1 MDLPPTF
8 DRGPMRAALLV
19 SAALASA
26 TAASALPAQRTAT
39 IVKTLTLDANEQ
51 DFTRIPHIGVGD
63 RGQLAVA
70 QPADFRIILFDA
82 AGKRLG
88 TFGRSGAGPGELR
101 SVGRTMGWSGDS
113 LWFVDG
119 ALSRVT
125 RVGPTGQLL
134 GEAPVPKALT
144 GPKGEPSTDGIVDLR
159 VQARL
164 PDGSW
169 VATTEVIK
177 PGTVSWLPTVTG
189 DRMIVVRM
197 TAEGRFLALLARE
210 AREGQHPCQ
219 REVTGA
225 VFVVP
230 FCKGPVFTFSADAS
244 MFARVAPLG
253 SGRFEI
259 SVTDARTGRRVS
271 TTTHEVPEVPIPRQV
286 ADSIRRRMVSTPGLS
301 RQLADAYASLEY
313 ATSYPVVDA
322 TLVGRDHTVWVEVHT
337 DSKLIRRWHVLTPE
351 GKAIGVVEVPR
362 HVTIRSARRDQIWST
377 ETDPDGLE
385 SVTRY
390 SVRWPQ

>member
-1 MDLPPTF
+1 
-8 DRGPMRAALLV
+8 MRAALVL
-19 SAALASA
+19 SA
-26 TAASALPAQRTAT
+26 TVAAAIAASALPAQRVAT
-39 IVKTLTLDANEQ
+39 ISKTLTLDANAQ

-63 RGQLAVA
+63 RGQFAVA
-70 QPADFRIILFDA
+70 QPADFRIVLFDA

-88 TFGRSGAGPGELR
+88 SFGRNGAGPGELR

-197 TAEGRFLALLARE
+197 TAEGRFIALLARE

-219 REVTGA
+219 REVTSA

-230 FCKGPVFTFSADAS
+230 FCKGPTFTYSADADV
-244 MFARVAPLG
+244 FARVAPLG
-253 SGRFEI
+253 GGRFEL
-259 SVTDARTGRRVS
+259 SVTEARTGRRLS
-271 TTTHEVPEVPIPRQV
+271 TTTHAVPEVPIPQPV
-286 ADSIRRRMVSTPGLS
+286 ADSVRRRMLAAPGLS
-301 RQLADAYASLEY
+301 RQLADAYSSLEY

-322 TLVGRDHTVWVEVHT
+322 TLIGRDNTVWIEVHT
-337 DSKLIRRWHVLTPE
+337 DSKLVRRWHVLTPE

-362 HVTIRSARRDQIWST
+362 NVTIRSARREQIWCT
-377 ETDPDGLE
+377 ETDADGLE

-390 SVRWPQ
+390 SVRWPR